1 MRGDPSVSHY
11 LQSNESR
18 CIRRSSLPA
27 SNERLANISLLANH
41 GFCGTL
47 VTVRSPVGL
56 AVYVS
61 RNAAAAIIG
70 LIHGHMTF
78 EPQIVA
84 RRLGG
89 SSGIVGSEYFA
100 SHPARMCRMVF
111 RGPTGWSRVFL
122 RVGSRGCES
131 TGHRL
136 ATIFGD
142 RCHWV
147 APQSVFRCPVD
158 LGKAIHTCFLSI
170 VASSA
175 SRAAVCVI
183 AIVAAGVQQ
192 HGVGVWAA
200 SETDRGRV
208 GGLLDCGMARRKV
221 SGSAEMRREE
231 DETRQDFSPSSRT
244 KTEGNTAPD
253 WTFARKNVR
262 EDVVQPRRGPFAVP

>member
-1 MRGDPSVSHY
+1 MKDHTHVAVYRGTDNRVRSSWQPRCTFRVWFALRIPVIWTMRGDPSVSHY

-61 RNAAAAIIG
+61 RNAMAAIIG
-70 LIHGHMTF
+70 LFHGHMTF

-84 RRLGG
+84 RRFGG

-100 SHPARMCRMVF
+100 SHPARMCRTVF

-122 RVGSRGCES
+122 RVGSRGWES

-158 LGKAIHTCFLSI
+158 LGKAIHTYMFLSI
-170 VASSA
+170 VASFVSP
-175 SRAAVCVI
+175 
-183 AIVAAGVQQ
+183 
-192 HGVGVWAA
+192 
-200 SETDRGRV
+200 
-208 GGLLDCGMARRKV
+208 
-221 SGSAEMRREE
+221 SGS
-231 DETRQDFSPSSRT
+231 DVSRH
-244 KTEGNTAPD
+244 
-253 WTFARKNVR
+253 VI
-262 EDVVQPRRGPFAVP
+262 Q